1 MKTLHNL
8 PDRLSFITPTRV
20 QERNLPVQIYDNNR
34 LLLINCNFTHPIEPT
49 LMALTGSCNF
59 SIFSWKDDTSQW
71 REGRKYFEGLPGTS
85 FHSLHIMRSVTDT
98 YYVLQSVPMTCT
110 CKEVH
115 FAGAHQPGCGCYK
128 APPGFIHVLNR
139 NLRQLHRW
147 VGEFPV
153 LAATNGVIYC
163 GTGQEAD
170 GHGTLLQDFII
181 MTDFLVGDI
190 LRLTVDGHLL
200 APIRHPSMQ
209 KPCNLKAS
217 YNQTIDKTLVFVS
230 DSCANKLFLFLDDKL
245 CWEWQPEEFCKV
257 GPVAISETTGYLYAV
272 VVTDDGYEGIAY
284 NPVRGSYGSVMKYPN
299 FIKMF
304 NLEGLLCH
312 YKCGSGRT
320 ICNWSTEPVYYGFV
334 GQD

>member
-1 MKTLHNL
+1 MIRRPPRSTLF
-8 PDRLSFITPTRV
+8 PYT
-20 QERNLPVQIYDNNR
+20 
-34 LLLINCNFTHPIEPT
+34 T
-49 LMALTGSCNF
+49 LF
-59 SIFSWKDDTSQW
+59 
-71 REGRKYFEGLPGTS
+71 
-85 FHSLHIMRSVTDT
+85 RS
-98 YYVLQSVPMTCT
+98 

-115 FAGAHQPGCGCYK
+115 FAGAHQPECGCYK

-230 DSCANKLFLFLDDKL
+230 DSDANKLFLFL
-245 CWEWQPEEFCKV
+245 
-257 GPVAISETTGYLYAV
+257 
-272 VVTDDGYEGIAY
+272 
-284 NPVRGSYGSVMKYPN
+284 
-299 FIKMF
+299 IK
-304 NLEGLLCH
+304 C
-312 YKCGSGRT
+312 
-320 ICNWSTEPVYYGFV
+320 
-334 GQD
+334 